1 MKPKRHTLISA
12 AELAPHVG
20 RRSIVLI
27 DARGGKDPKEAYE
40 QKHIKGAR
48 YVDLEYELS
57 DIKKDLSKGGRHPLP
72 TPRAFGKVLGRL
84 GITPQSRVVVYDDQG
99 GANAAARFW
108 WMLRSIGH
116 RRVQVLN
123 GGLQAAERE
132 NIPMSSTAPRFEPA
146 PPYPAKEWQWPT
158 ATMADVRTMQKER
171 EADKSWYKMKY
182 NVIMDARE
190 DHRYRGQSEPIDLVA
205 GSISYAIN
213 TPYTDTMNE
222 QGMMLPTAEIREKY
236 EDFLW
241 DCSPMVCCGSGVT
254 ACHLILALES
264 ARFEPPALYVG
275 GWSEYSRNKNKAMLS
290 ESDEIWNE
298 KEKRNEVFTK
308 YGTVP
313 DLHVEESRVSYRID
327 L

>member
-20 RRSIVLI
+20 RKSIVLI
-27 DARGGKDPKEAYE
+27 DARGGKNPKEAYGL
-40 QKHIKGAR
+40 KHIKGAR
-48 YVDLEYELS
+48 YVDLERHLS
-57 DIKKDLSKGGRHPLP
+57 NSKKDLSKGGRHPLP
-72 TPRAFGKVLGRL
+72 SPSAFGKVLGKL
-84 GITPQSRVVVYDDQG
+84 GITPQSRVVVYDDKG

-116 RRVQVLN
+116 KRVQVLN

-132 NIPMSSTAPRFEPA
+132 NIPMSSTAPHFEPA
-146 PPYPAKEWQWPT
+146 PAYPAKKWLWPT

-171 EADKSWYKMKY
+171 EAEKMWEYMKY
-182 NVIMDARE
+182 DVIIDARE
-190 DHRYRGQSEPIDLVA
+190 DYRYRGQSEPIDLVA

-213 TPYTDTMNE
+213 NPYTEHMDD
-222 QGMMLPTAEIREKY
+222 QGMLLPTAKIIEMY
-236 EDFLW
+236 EDLFD
-241 DCSPMVCCGSGVT
+241 DCNPIVYCGSGVT

-264 ARFEPPALYVG
+264 ARIDPPALYVG

-313 DLHVEESRVSYRID
+313 DLHVEKSIVSHWRDI
-327 L
+327 